1 MNEKQQ
7 KRVKLLIDRYPML
20 GIVEKEIEEVFDIL
34 RNCYK
39 RGGKLL
45 IGGNGGS
52 AADAEHIVGELMK
65 GFKSQRTIASDMQE
79 KLCNVDKGMGRAL
92 ADNLQGALPAIAL
105 GNHLALNSAFANDVD
120 GDQVYAQ
127 QVWGYGK
134 KEDVL
139 WAISTSGNACNI
151 KYAIVTAKAKGMTVV
166 GLTGKDGG
174 YLGEKA
180 DVSIIVPESETYLVQ
195 ELHLPIY
202 HCLCLMLEDEFF

>member
-34 RNCYK
+34 KNCYK

-79 KLCNVDKGMGRAL
+79 KLCNVDKDMGRVL
-92 ADNLQGALPAIAL
+92 ADDLQGALPAIAL

>member
-1 MNEKQQ
+1 M
-7 KRVKLLIDRYPML
+7 
-20 GIVEKEIEEVFDIL
+20 GIWE
-34 RNCYK
+34 
-39 RGGKLL
+39 
-45 IGGNGGS
+45 
-52 AADAEHIVGELMK
+52 
-65 GFKSQRTIASDMQE
+65 
-79 KLCNVDKGMGRAL
+79 
-92 ADNLQGALPAIAL
+92 
-105 GNHLALNSAFANDVD
+105 
-120 GDQVYAQ
+120 
-127 QVWGYGK
+127 

>member
-20 GIVEKEIEEVFDIL
+20 CIVEKEIEEVFDIL
-34 RNCYK
+34 KNCYK

-79 KLCNVDKGMGRAL
+79 KLCNVDKDMGRVL
-92 ADNLQGALPAIAL
+92 ADDLQGALPAIAL

>member
-20 GIVEKEIEEVFDIL
+20 AIVEKEIEEVFDIL
-34 RNCYK
+34 KNCYK

-79 KLCNVDKGMGRAL
+79 KLCNVDKDMGRVL
-92 ADNLQGALPAIAL
+92 ADDLQGALPAIAL